1 MCDLPGDEESLATWG
16 ATASPSCGISA
27 AMPAYFIAQYVVND
41 RDTYQDY
48 AQGAGP
54 TIAKYGGEMVA
65 FDVAAETIE
74 GEPPGPQTVVL
85 KFESVEKV
93 REWYDSADYQAV
105 VGKRLAST
113 TGFAVLSKDMN
124 FG

>member
-1 MCDLPGDEESLATWG
+1 MPAWLG
-16 ATASPSCGISA
+16 ATAALGCGTSA
-27 AMPAYFIAQYVVND
+27 PMPAYFIAQYIVND
-41 RDTYQDY
+41 RDTYQEY
-48 AQGAGP
+48 AQGAAP

-85 KFESVEKV
+85 KFESVEKA
-93 REWYDSADYQAV
+93 REWYDSADYQAI
-105 VGKRLAST
+105 VGKRLAAT